1 MKALIGHT
9 GFVGSNLI
17 ESTEFDYQFNS
28 KNINEITN
36 NSHDVIVCAGLPS
49 LKWYANKHPKEDL
62 ENINK
67 LIECLADVK
76 CENFV
81 LISTID
87 VYEETFDNQS
97 HVKCGENHHSYGRN
111 RYHAEI
117 ELKKIFGDKLVILR
131 LPAVFGNN
139 LKKNVLYDLMN
150 NELYGRL
157 NLCDEYQWYDV
168 RELWKDIDFVLKDKF
183 KFFVELNLFSE
194 PIVLK
199 EIVDKFFPNIDSS
212 KLYYD
217 CDDAIK
223 YDLTTNYFINNYW
236 YCKNTVFRKMKNYLH
251 E

>member
-1 MKALIGHT
+1 MDGIIGHT

-17 ESTEFDYQFNS
+17 KSMKFDYMYNT
-28 KNINEITN
+28 KNISQISEHEYNLL
-36 NSHDVIVCAGLPS
+36 VCSGIPS
-49 LKWYANKHPKEDL
+49 LKWYANKYPKEDL
-62 ENINK
+62 ENIDK
-67 LIECLADVK
+67 LIECLDDVN

-87 VYEETFDNQS
+87 VYEETFNNQS
-97 HVKCGENHHSYGRN
+97 HVKCSENHHSYGRN
-111 RYHAEI
+111 RHHAEI

-157 NLCDEYQWYDV
+157 NLCDKYQWYDV